1 MAKTKAQQNNK
12 KMTISSAKEE
22 AEELILS
29 YIAGRDAKWYTLE
42 KYVAAASH
50 MTQQSHS
57 YMLL

>member
-42 KYVAAASH
+42 NYVAAASH
-50 MTQQSHS
+50 MTQQSNS

>member
-42 KYVAAASH
+42 NSVAAASH